1 MIDKLLISIRLS
13 KFRGCGEPLDHQG
26 FPSRIM
32 YPVHMPDDQGSARE
46 EAMPDGHNRG
56 ARRAE
61 MKVNR
66 FMPGVAI
73 VAIAAILSAGFL
85 VAQSSPPPKAVAP
98 AANLNQLMRALFF
111 PNSNT
116 VFFTQR
122 YDPAEVKRAD
132 EPSGSTD
139 PLTGVFG
146 GWEAVENS
154 ALTLADSAD
163 LLLTPGRKCSN
174 GRDVPIGNA
183 DWAQLVNGL
192 RDASM
197 VSYKAALTK
206 DRDKL
211 IMASEV
217 LALSCSNCHNKYRP
231 GNSANRCR

>member
-1 MIDKLLISIRLS
+1 
-13 KFRGCGEPLDHQG
+13 
-26 FPSRIM
+26 M
-32 YPVHMPDDQGSARE
+32 YSDPKYPDQSSARE
-46 EAMPDGHNRG
+46 EAMQDGENRR
-56 ARRAE
+56 ARRAGI
-61 MKVNR
+61 KVNR
-66 FMPGVAI
+66 FLPGPATVGVAA
-73 VAIAAILSAGFL
+73 VLCAGFL
-85 VAQSSPPPKAVAP
+85 MAQSPTTPKASAP

-111 PNSNT
+111 PDSNI

-132 EPSGSTD
+132 EPSASTD

-174 GRDVPIGNA
+174 GKDVPIGNA

-192 RDASM
+192 REAGM
-197 VSYKAALTK
+197 VSYKAAQTK

-211 IMASEV
+211 IMASDV
-217 LALSCSNCHNKYRP
+217 LAQSCSNCHNKYR
-231 GNSANRCR
+231 ARVRCQ

>member
-1 MIDKLLISIRLS
+1 MFLA
-13 KFRGCGEPLDHQG
+13 
-26 FPSRIM
+26 
-32 YPVHMPDDQGSARE
+32 VT
-46 EAMPDGHNRG
+46 
-56 ARRAE
+56 
-61 MKVNR
+61 VT
-66 FMPGVAI
+66 
-73 VAIAAILSAGFL
+73 IAALLGTGFL
-85 VAQSSPPPKAVAP
+85 IAQPAPSKASAP
-98 AANLNQLMRALFF
+98 AADLNQLMRSLFF
-111 PNSNT
+111 PHSNI

-132 EPSGSTD
+132 EPSASTD

-174 GRDVPIGNA
+174 GKDVPIGNA

-192 RDASM
+192 REASI
-197 VSYKAALTK
+197 VSYKAAQTK

-217 LALSCSNCHNKYRP
+217 LANSCSNCHNKYR
-231 GNSANRCR
+231 ARVRCQ

>member
-1 MIDKLLISIRLS
+1 M
-13 KFRGCGEPLDHQG
+13 Q
-26 FPSRIM
+26 
-32 YPVHMPDDQGSARE
+32 
-46 EAMPDGHNRG
+46 DGHNRR
-56 ARRAE
+56 ARRAGVR
-61 MKVNR
+61 VNR
-66 FMPGVAI
+66 FLPGP
-73 VAIAAILSAGFL
+73 AIAAVAAIFWAGFL
-85 VAQSSPPPKAVAP
+85 MAQSSTPPKAIAP

-132 EPSGSTD
+132 EPSASTD

-174 GRDVPIGNA
+174 GKDVPLGNA

-192 RDASM
+192 REASM

-217 LALSCSNCHNKYRP
+217 LANSCSNCHNKYR
-231 GNSANRCR
+231 ARVRCQ